1 MKILLAAKILLLGS
15 LLSARANETHFTRSE
30 GSIQNVRDGRTG
42 LVLEDHFTKDDQ
54 NQLSLGLLANSDPR
68 QVTDI
73 LGLEGRYHKRTSFGW
88 LSFSASYL
96 KAEYQR
102 ITHDNPFLPTADSDI
117 NTSSPTLFN
126 FSAGL
131 AYRTT
136 YIQNFMSDRWYEFMG
151 AGIAYTI
158 LNDSV
163 RSKTFHGPGLRA
175 DLGLQ
180 YRLSQTYFWG
190 FTASYQI
197 SSVADSENPDDVS
210 YGKRNLVLNWL
221 TFGIELGIVF

>member
-1 MKILLAAKILLLGS
+1 
-15 LLSARANETHFTRSE
+15 
-30 GSIQNVRDGRTG
+30 
-42 LVLEDHFTKDDQ
+42 
-54 NQLSLGLLANSDPR
+54 
-68 QVTDI
+68 
-73 LGLEGRYHKRTSFGW
+73 
-88 LSFSASYL
+88 
-96 KAEYQR
+96 
-102 ITHDNPFLPTADSDI
+102 
-117 NTSSPTLFN
+117 
-126 FSAGL
+126 
-131 AYRTT
+131 
-136 YIQNFMSDRWYEFMG
+136 MSDRWYEFMG